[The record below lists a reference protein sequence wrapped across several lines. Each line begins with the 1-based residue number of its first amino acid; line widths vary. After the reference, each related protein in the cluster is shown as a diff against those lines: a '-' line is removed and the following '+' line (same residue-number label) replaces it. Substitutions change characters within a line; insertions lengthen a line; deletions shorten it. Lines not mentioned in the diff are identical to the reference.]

1 MNTDNL
7 DNAKQFICEYDELK
21 QFNNDL
27 KENNALLGVIYNS
40 ENSDNSDN
48 NSDLSYKTYS
58 NKTKELINK
67 LVDICLLEFNKKF
80 N

>member
-7 DNAKQFICEYDELK
+7 DNAKQFINEYDELK

-27 KENNALLGVIYNS
+27 KENNALLGVIS
-40 ENSDNSDN
+40 KNSDN
-48 NSDLSYKTYS
+48 NSDLNYKTYS

>member
-7 DNAKQFICEYDELK
+7 DNAKQFINEYDELK

-40 ENSDNSDN
+40 ENSDN
-48 NSDLSYKTYS
+48 NSDLNYKTYS

>member
-7 DNAKQFICEYDELK
+7 DNAKQFINEYDELK

-27 KENNALLGVIYNS
+27 KENNALLGVIFNA

-58 NKTKELINK
+58 NKIKELINK
-67 LVDICLLEFNKKF
+67 LVDICLLELNKKF